1 MSEQSQAWSWR
12 QAIYKSNL
20 PAMTKHVLQ
29 TLSAFMNSFGESCY
43 PSVET
48 LAEYTSLSKRAVIDH
63 LRQAREAGWI
73 EVSSH
78 GFRGQKWKRNEYTP
92 RWPDRDLVA
101 SCGVINDER
110 GGEGGSPPRGK
121 NARGKEAE
129 GGEGEL
135 PPPSKKVVKEVH
147 EGGYRDAPKVVTEV
161 HQDKNSPDNI
171 PIPVQIERERARENP
186 EQVEGADTATV
197 TPETWKRR
205 LKRVHAQWPTF
216 TSDSDAAA
224 EKAWFDLSA
233 EERQAACDLAGAY
246 IEQCKAEGRKKF
258 CSFAVYLSEKRWLKV
273 NAKAGLATA
282 GEVARPFGKAWG
294 AARFADLMREPY
306 GVFPKP
312 TGFIAAILE
321 RGGPDAERERA
332 QRVARYGWPRVNT
345 MQERAVRSR
354 ASITV
359 DGALAPL
366 ADMFEPVKV
375 GGEVWQAWRLLHEEH
390 NWPWFGAERD
400 LPEWVYMPARP
411 MDEPGD
417 ELAAVR
423 AALASFEAAYR
434 ETFSGQEAAE

>member
-1 MSEQSQAWSWR
+1 MSHEATNW
-12 QAIYKSNL
+12 AIKQRGL
-20 PAMTKHVLQ
+20 PAAAKIVLWHLCDRYHPDHGCFPTQ
-29 TLSAFMNSFGESCY
+29 A
-43 PSVET
+43 T
-48 LAEYTSLSKRAVIDH
+48 LANDCEMARSTLNEHLKLLERKKLIARIPRSNKETKRKKSTLYRFAFESDFKP
-63 LRQAREAGWI
+63 APENPCPEAGHGNCDQAMSDLSPEPCPDLPESRVRNPDINSVI
-73 EVSSH
+73 E
-78 GFRGQKWKRNEYTP
+78 P
-92 RWPDRDLVA
+92 
-101 SCGVINDER
+101 VIE
-110 GGEGGSPPRGK
+110 
-121 NARGKEAE
+121 
-129 GGEGEL
+129 
-135 PPPSKKVVKEVH
+135 
-147 EGGYRDAPKVVTEV
+147 
-161 HQDKNSPDNI
+161 
-171 PIPVQIERERARENP
+171 PVIERERARENP

-233 EERQAACDLAGAY
+233 EDRQAACDLAGAY